1 VGEKEEKYSIGVD
14 FGTLLARYKGKIAFE
29 WVMPKLMQILD
40 EEEENYIDRSR
51 SDEQR
56 KILFI
61 ALFCEKT

>member
-1 VGEKEEKYSIGVD
+1 MGENREKYSIGVD
-14 FGTLLARYKGKIAFE
+14 FGTLLALYKEKIASE
-29 WVMPKLMQILD
+29 WVMPKLMRILD
-40 EEEENYIDRSR
+40 EEEEIYIDRNR

>member
-1 VGEKEEKYSIGVD
+1 
-14 FGTLLARYKGKIAFE
+14 
-29 WVMPKLMQILD
+29 MPKLMQILD

>member
-1 VGEKEEKYSIGVD
+1 MGEKEEKYSIGVD

-40 EEEENYIDRSR
+40 EENYIDRSR